1 MLTMKAIGTFRAAK
15 KCSTL
20 HIKSIDKSRDLPCA
34 RARRARFTSMSCR
47 PPRGGRGLKLLQSF
61 ARSSRA
67 ARRPPRGGR
76 GLKSRG
82 GIRYTATIS
91 HLRHCELGASRR
103 RQLSGTSEVKHP
115 NKPRLTFAKSK
126 DERGEDAY
134 RFVGVFQYTKNTAE
148 GHHVYSRVC
157 DKSDLSI

>member
-1 MLTMKAIGTFRAAK
+1 M
-15 KCSTL
+15 
-20 HIKSIDKSRDLPCA
+20 
-34 RARRARFTSMSCR
+34 
-47 PPRGGRGLKLLQSF
+47 
-61 ARSSRA
+61 
-67 ARRPPRGGR
+67 
-76 GLKSRG
+76 KSRG

-103 RQLSGTSEVKHP
+103 RQHSGTSEVKHP

-148 GHHVYSRVC
+148 RHHVYSRVC
-157 DKSDLSI
+157 DKFDLSI

>member
-1 MLTMKAIGTFRAAK
+1 MFFPKNAK
-15 KCSTL
+15 IL
-20 HIKSIDKSRDLPCA
+20 LIYQ
-34 RARRARFTSMSCR
+34 RFTDKTVHLCC
-47 PPRGGRGLKLLQSF
+47 
-61 ARSSRA
+61 
-67 ARRPPRGGR
+67 RPPRGGR

-103 RQLSGTSEVKHP
+103 RQHSGTSEVKHP

-134 RFVGVFQYTKNTAE
+134 RFVGVFQYTKNTGE

-157 DKSDLSI
+157 DKFDLSI